1 MRVIQEGK
9 AYSRIQL
16 SPEEITCIYYALM
29 TQIGHTLTARQ
40 RCVSDSAAEVAL
52 ARQLHVELDL
62 SNEFENIREKFN
74 DTELRL

>member
-1 MRVIQEGK
+1 MRVIQGGK

-40 RCVSDSAAEVAL
+40 RCVPDSAAEVAL
-52 ARQLHVELDL
+52 ARQLEVELDL
-62 SNEFENIREKFN
+62 SNEFYELKEK
-74 DTELRL
+74 LVL

>member
-29 TQIGHTLTARQ
+29 TQIAHTLTARQ
-40 RCVSDSAAEVAL
+40 RCVPDSAAEVAL
-52 ARQLHVELDL
+52 ARQLEVELDL
-62 SNEFENIREKFN
+62 SNEFERLKEKAN
-74 DTELRL
+74 P